1 MPRQKKK
8 ALKISASAG
17 QSGLKVTSILISHAT
32 DRAGCD
38 AHPLF
43 VHKTQTGLEVIPNL
57 YCSLFMHSNQ
67 AGLEVMHNLFHT
79 QANWARSATQ
89 PVFIHNKLAELEVI
103 TILY

>member
-1 MPRQKKK
+1 
-8 ALKISASAG
+8 
-17 QSGLKVTSILISHAT
+17 
-32 DRAGCD
+32 
-38 AHPLF
+38 
-43 VHKTQTGLEVIPNL
+43 
-57 YCSLFMHSNQ
+57 MHSNQ